1 MKSKVSVRG
10 QTVIPKAVRDQLNI
24 SQETVLEWKVQDGVV
39 VVMPLPADP
48 IEASF
53 GVLKGGKPAVADLL
67 KLRREE
73 RRREQQLERRRL

>member
-10 QTVIPKAVRDQLNI
+10 QTVIPKAVREQMNI

-48 IEASF
+48 IGASF
-53 GVLKGGKPAVADLL
+53 GVLKGGKPSVADLL